1 MCGIDLVLHNLGAM
15 FPEGFWWSAVCG
27 VISGIITVVFLKLL
41 EKKELGAGQ
50 RGIRGQDDSSK
61 PEKIP
66 QEHDERF
73 C

>member
-1 MCGIDLVLHNLGAM
+1 MYGRDLALDKLVAM
-15 FPEGFWWSAVCG
+15 FPEEFWWCVVCG

-50 RGIRGQDDSSK
+50 RGIRGQDDSRK